1 MMAAGEKVAVI
12 GAGALGLMATKQL
25 AEDGFDV
32 TGFEAR
38 PYLGG
43 LWKATDDSS
52 ISVHPTTI
60 FNTSK
65 YRAATSDFPFPDSA
79 GVYPTAAQIHS
90 YLNDYADHFDIRRRI
105 RVGHRVRH
113 IVRRENGKTK
123 KNDEGGEVGGEGGA
137 CWEIKVREMQSG
149 EETTHYFDRVCVATG
164 SFITPRWPKLAGLDK
179 FAGSVRHSIDFHG
192 GVPYRDHNVLVLGI
206 HATAQDVTNVLS
218 ESAKQVY
225 LSHRHGLT
233 LLPRYTETGA
243 PFDVGLGLPV
253 MLFMI
258 FMERT
263 LPRFWTWVTDKLVGS
278 ISKKAF
284 PEVPRH
290 WGLSPAPSMAVSTPL
305 MADTLWTFLESGFA
319 QPVAAVKEIT
329 GPRTVV
335 LTDGRVL
342 EDIDSIIYCTGYHFN
357 MPEDL
362 IPRADHDAE
371 GSSLAYDPY
380 PDGPGQNPYLYMN
393 MFPMD
398 ADPKVRTSLAFL
410 GHAATNYPG
419 FVQFELQAMAVSQVW
434 KGRSSLPPRPQ
445 MLEWHRNH
453 TSWRRMIATRH
464 NVPEAGHTFY
474 PAMIPQA
481 QLVPWLDAMAG
492 TGVMATFGGWFN
504 GLFNPSA
511 WTLWWRDRE
520 LYDLCTKKLFGPAVW
535 RVAETGKRKALGYEG
550 VKKLLRS
557 ENASLEKSIKA
568 KQEEMALKDGK
579 KKKV

>member
-1 MMAAGEKVAVI
+1 MPSLFDPI
-12 GAGALGLMATKQL
+12 QLGAIHAPNRVLMAPLTR
-25 AEDGFDV
+25 G
-32 TGFEAR
+32 
-38 PYLGG
+38 
-43 LWKATDDSS
+43 
-52 ISVHPTTI
+52 
-60 FNTSK
+60 
-65 YRAATSDFPFPDSA
+65 RA
-79 GVYPTAAQIHS
+79 TAA
-90 YLNDYADHFDIRRRI
+90 F
-105 RVGHRVRH
+105 
-113 IVRRENGKTK
+113 
-123 KNDEGGEVGGEGGA
+123 
-137 CWEIKVREMQSG
+137 
-149 EETTHYFDRVCVATG
+149 
-164 SFITPRWPKLAGLDK
+164 
-179 FAGSVRHSIDFHG
+179 
-192 GVPYRDHNVLVLGI
+192 VP
-206 HATAQDVTNVLS
+206 
-218 ESAKQVY
+218 
-225 LSHRHGLT
+225 
-233 LLPRYTETGA
+233 
-243 PFDVGLGLPV
+243 
-253 MLFMI
+253 
-258 FMERT
+258 
-263 LPRFWTWVTDKLVGS
+263 
-278 ISKKAF
+278 
-284 PEVPRH
+284 
-290 WGLSPAPSMAVSTPL
+290 TPL
-305 MADTLWTFLESGFA
+305 MADTRWTFLESGFA

-335 LTDGRVL
+335 LTNGRVL

-362 IPRADHDAE
+362 IPRADDDDAE

-380 PDGPGQNPYLYMN
+380 PEGPGQNPYLYMN

-453 TSWRRMIATRH
+453 TSWRRMMARRH

-550 VKKLLRS
+550 VKELLRS

-568 KQEEMALKDGK
+568 KQEEMALEDGK